1 MHQFFIG
8 NIHRINNK
16 HLKSHK
22 VSMGK
27 IYDFIVIGGSTGP
40 VIAGFAAADSRSK
53 PAHLDVW

>member
-1 MHQFFIG
+1 
-8 NIHRINNK
+8 
-16 HLKSHK
+16 
-22 VSMGK
+22 MGK